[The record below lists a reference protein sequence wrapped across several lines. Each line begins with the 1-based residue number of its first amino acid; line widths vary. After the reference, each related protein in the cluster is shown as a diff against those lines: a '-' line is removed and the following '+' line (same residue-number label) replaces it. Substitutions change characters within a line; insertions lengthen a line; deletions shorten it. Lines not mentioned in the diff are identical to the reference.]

1 MNIAIRSRYSL
12 ERRREK
18 NNTRDHDKERRHSAR
33 QHDALVG
40 RRRVSKGRSLHEDL
54 MQEMA
59 ADTMSDLES
68 GEEDGL
74 MVLLKKRLTWWTP
87 AKTAAFVSLDVFQ
100 NIEKKR
106 PEASPSLRFRKQK
119 INSRFY

>member
-1 MNIAIRSRYSL
+1 
-12 ERRREK
+12 
-18 NNTRDHDKERRHSAR
+18 
-33 QHDALVG
+33 
-40 RRRVSKGRSLHEDL
+40 

-59 ADTMSDLES
+59 ADTMSDLEY

-74 MVLLKKRLTWWTP
+74 MVLLQKRLTWWTP
-87 AKTAAFVSLDVFQ
+87 TKTAAFVSLDDFQ

-106 PEASPSLRFRKQK
+106 TEASPSLRFRKQK